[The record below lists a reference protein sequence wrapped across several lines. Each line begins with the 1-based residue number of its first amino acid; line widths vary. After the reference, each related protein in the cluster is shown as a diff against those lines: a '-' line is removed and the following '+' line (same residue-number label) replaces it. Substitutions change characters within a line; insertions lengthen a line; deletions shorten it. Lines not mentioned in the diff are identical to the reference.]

1 MSQATPPLSSDF
13 STLISSKPCSWVT
26 FSPLD
31 RTEPGYPRSSPVHH
45 FYYHICFS
53 VDPCPPSLTVSQL
66 LSREAIFPFPVSRF
80 SSNCRAN
87 YLCTIVIPTLSWLP
101 GPTISWATLVI
112 PFEFRLCSV
121 HYVFSCWTQLFYIK
135 CHKLEMLG
143 EILENT
149 PTA

>member
-121 HYVFSCWTQLFYIK
+121 HCVFSCWTQLFYIK